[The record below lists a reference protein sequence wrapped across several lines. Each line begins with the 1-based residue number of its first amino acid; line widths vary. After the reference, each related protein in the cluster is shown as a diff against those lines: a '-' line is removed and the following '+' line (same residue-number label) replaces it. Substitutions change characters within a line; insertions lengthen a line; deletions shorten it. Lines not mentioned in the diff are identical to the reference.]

1 MTWVIVTVITVIVLV
16 AIANGA
22 LAIVLARRV
31 VMPRQPKLTAIRDVD
46 LDAGTIT
53 LDADR
58 KTLHPGTFGLWTEGN
73 GHALVGDVV
82 RRNDVEES
90 VTRQLL
96 EIDGEG
102 LSQAA
107 EGRWTGHVLRSPAVL
122 DRNDREILIPVD
134 GGTAPAWLIEPSE
147 ETSTTWAIH
156 IHGVRT
162 TRITALRTVPAAD
175 HLGMTSLVVSFR
187 SDTEGPDV
195 LNGASTLGTT
205 EWPDVDAAITYAL
218 EHGAERVILFGWSMG
233 ASIALLLTERS
244 QHRSAIAGLVLVAPS
259 TDWRAVISHGARKA
273 HLPAFLASAAAG
285 ALSGRLSSRIVGLP
299 SPIDLDALDWTRG
312 PRLQIPTLVIHS
324 DGDTEIP
331 VGLSRAFLA
340 ANPAQVTLVE
350 IDGAEHAWE
359 YNLDPERFNATIADW
374 VRSATR

>member
-1 MTWVIVTVITVIVLV
+1 MTWILIAVVAIIILV
-16 AIANGA
+16 AVATVG
-22 LAIVLARRV
+22 LAVLLARRV
-31 VMPRQPKLTAIRDVD
+31 VMPRAAKLTTIRGVD

-53 LDADR
+53 LEADR
-58 KTLHPGTFGLWTEGN
+58 KTSHAGKFGLWTDGD

-82 RRNDVEES
+82 RQDEADGS

-107 EGRWTGHVLRSPAVL
+107 QGRWTGHVLRSPAVL
-122 DRNDREILIPVD
+122 GRNDREVLIPVD
-134 GGTAPAWLIEPSE
+134 GGTAPAWLIEPE
-147 ETSTTWAIH
+147 GTPSTTWAIH

-175 HLGMTSLVVSFR
+175 QLGMTSLVVSFR

-195 LNGASTLGTT
+195 ANGASMLGTT

-218 EHGAERVILFGWSMG
+218 EQGAERVILFAWSMG

-244 QHRSAIAGLVLVAPS
+244 QHRAAITGLVLVAPS
-259 TDWRAVISHGARKA
+259 TDWRAVIRHGARKA
-273 HLPAFLASAAAG
+273 HLPRFLASAAAA
-285 ALSGRLSSRIVGLP
+285 ALGGRLSSRIVGLP
-299 SPIDLDALDWTRG
+299 SPIDLDALDWTRST
-312 PRLQIPTLVIHS
+312 RLQKPTLVIHS

-331 VGLSRAFLA
+331 VSLSRAFAA
-340 ANPAQVTLVE
+340 ANPRQVTLVE
-350 IDGAEHAWE
+350 INGAEHAWE
-359 YNLDPERFNATIADW
+359 YNLNPELFNSTITGW
-374 VRSATR
+374 VHSTTR